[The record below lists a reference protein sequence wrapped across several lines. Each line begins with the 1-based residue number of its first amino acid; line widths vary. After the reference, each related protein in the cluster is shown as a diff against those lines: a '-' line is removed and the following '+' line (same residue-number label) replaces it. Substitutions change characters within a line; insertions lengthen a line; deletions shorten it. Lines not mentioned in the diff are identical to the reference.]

1 MHNLKDI
8 RKNIDF
14 FEKKIK
20 ERNTTI
26 DFKSL
31 IKLDEKNRLLIQK
44 KEKLEQ
50 EKKILS
56 KKKDPQNFNK
66 SKNLSGQIMSLE
78 NSQKSLSEKI
88 NTLVSSIPNIAL
100 DDVPVGN
107 DEKSNKVI
115 KKSGEIKKFDFKIKS
130 HTELG
135 EKFID
140 FDTATK
146 LTGARF
152 VVLKTNLLF

>member
-78 NSQKSLSEKI
+78 NSQKMQLSDK
-88 NTLVSSIPNIAL
+88 
-100 DDVPVGN
+100 
-107 DEKSNKVI
+107 
-115 KKSGEIKKFDFKIKS
+115 
-130 HTELG
+130 
-135 EKFID
+135 
-140 FDTATK
+140 
-146 LTGARF
+146 
-152 VVLKTNLLF
+152 